1 MASEA
6 AQRPEVRALGVGA
19 VYQGEERVVG
29 ALGLGFPRHQTRG
42 EAQAGQERAQQRSH
56 LEE

>member
-56 LEE
+56 LL